1 MTIFYTENLTRKVD
15 LRYISTSKISLKNAT
30 KLFKSGFWHVER
42 IFYMDVRKL
51 DRYLTQVFLHRVE
64 NQK

>member
-1 MTIFYTENLTRKVD
+1 MYVPGHMTIFYTENLTRKVD

-42 IFYMDVRKL
+42 I
-51 DRYLTQVFLHRVE
+51 LHGCKKTR
-64 NQK
+64 